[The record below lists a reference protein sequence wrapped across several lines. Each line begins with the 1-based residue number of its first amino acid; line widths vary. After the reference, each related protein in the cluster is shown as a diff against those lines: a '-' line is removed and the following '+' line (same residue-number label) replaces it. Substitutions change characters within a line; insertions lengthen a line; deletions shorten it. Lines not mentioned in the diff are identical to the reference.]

1 MAQHIDLGQW
11 GEEIACKYLENK
23 GYIVLDRNFRRKW
36 GEIDIVCSFSD
47 SVPPAL
53 PVGRRGTSLLTLG
66 KTASDVV
73 KERDKTLLGW
83 FKGLFSPKKES
94 LGKNPVDKQIS
105 FNKLEANKIIFIE
118 VKTLQSSGGLR
129 PEDNVTRAKQKK
141 LIRSCQLYIS
151 QKRLP
156 INTDWQID
164 VVGVLLDKKSGK
176 AKIEHIKQAIYFN

>member
-47 SVPPAL
+47 SVYAERSRSVP
-53 PVGRRGTSLLTLG
+53 RGTSLLTPE
-66 KTASDVV
+66 KTS
-73 KERDKTLLGW
+73 DKTLLGW
-83 FKGLFSPKKES
+83 FKDLFSPKKES

-105 FNKLEANKIIFIE
+105 LDKLGANKIIFIE